1 MLDRHITGKL
11 EVGRAGKWRAAWI
24 FPAAE
29 DLLVRSARLG
39 RLGGPPATSV
49 PTRRAPY
56 LTLAS
61 SASRNSIQ
69 IYLNSSSCK
78 PIMSENNAVTFNWF
92 RKFIN
97 GPMKFDKLSGS
108 FTETVSKFCGIGH
121 YFRYLP
127 TKKGGKFRRKLQ
139 GVRAENGPAIGRVA
153 LGSWTRAKL
162 ANWKIW
168 LLTTCSDL
176 SSQWRGWLMGAVKQF
191 VCIIFHLFLRKS
203 CAPGR
208 YLACRVECCYLR
220 PAEKKARPPIH
231 HVPNSGGHF
240 GQVKWVDIYSSPVDR
255 RIIMKRGNIF
265 DPLECASVKM
275 LMRAAPLCP
284 PFPLCLQ
291 QKAATATLQAN

>member
-108 FTETVSKFCGIGH
+108 FRETVSKFCGIGH

-127 TKKGGKFRRKLQ
+127 TKKRGKIPKKIARCPSRK
-139 GVRAENGPAIGRVA
+139 
-153 LGSWTRAKL
+153 W
-162 ANWKIW
+162 
-168 LLTTCSDL
+168 
-176 SSQWRGWLMGAVKQF
+176 
-191 VCIIFHLFLRKS
+191 
-203 CAPGR
+203 
-208 YLACRVECCYLR
+208 
-220 PAEKKARPPIH
+220 ARH
-231 HVPNSGGHF
+231 WSGGPRQLDT
-240 GQVKWVDIYSSPVDR
+240 GKIG
-255 RIIMKRGNIF
+255 KLKN
-265 DPLECASVKM
+265 L
-275 LMRAAPLCP
+275 AANDLLG
-284 PFPLCLQ
+284 FV
-291 QKAATATLQAN
+291 